1 MSAVLS
7 LTIPFFAL
15 IFLGMICRRVGF
27 VGPDDARTL
36 SRFAFFVAMPVMVFV
51 KIGAGNAMEI
61 LNWGFVWR
69 YELATALVFVGTAF
83 LARPAFGLTRLESG
97 IFGLNA
103 AYPNY
108 GYIGVPLAIMAF
120 GDAAALPLALILA
133 LDTMVL
139 LVLTGYFVAADG
151 GSLGATIVSALK
163 TVSRNPLLI
172 SAVAGFAFS
181 ASGLSLPPVVN
192 TLLNMLSNSAAP
204 VALFALGATVYGQP
218 IRRAFGELTAITV
231 ARLIIHPVLVAAF
244 FLLLPGVD
252 PLWVKAAILTACLPI
267 AANAFV
273 MSDHYGGYAGRTA
286 SAVFIT
292 TIIASVTVPVTL
304 YLIFQ
309 LP

>member
-15 IFLGMICRRVGF
+15 IFLGMISRRVGF

-69 YELATALVFVGTAF
+69 YELATALVFVCTAF

-120 GDAAALPLALILA
+120 GDAAALPLALIR
-133 LDTMVL
+133 
-139 LVLTGYFVAADG
+139 
-151 GSLGATIVSALK
+151 GA
-163 TVSRNPLLI
+163 
-172 SAVAGFAFS
+172 S
-181 ASGLSLPPVVN
+181 AS
-192 TLLNMLSNSAAP
+192 AA
-204 VALFALGATVYGQP
+204 
-218 IRRAFGELTAITV
+218 AITR
-231 ARLIIHPVLVAAF
+231 AKRQRCA
-244 FLLLPGVD
+244 
-252 PLWVKAAILTACLPI
+252 T
-267 AANAFV
+267 
-273 MSDHYGGYAGRTA
+273 M
-286 SAVFIT
+286 
-292 TIIASVTVPVTL
+292 
-304 YLIFQ
+304 
-309 LP
+309 